1 MIFKS
6 IVVDMDKIEITSEE
20 LIQYKKTRTK
30 RDINKTIYCMLMRLN
45 NDYTLKKKDLDKS
58 VEWSNVLYIL
68 ESGEYINN
76 WLFFNNY
83 IIKKYHHKSN
93 FIDLL
98 LLFDMT
104 LTKLYETNTM
114 YSINKRLF
122 ETNKKIIEKIKLNQY
137 NSFYNLLEHA
147 IDKYHVNFKNVIN
160 INYIN
165 REYKYLNNS
174 NKLLFNE
181 IFVDIGRNA
190 TEYYIM
196 RLGKMNEFLNKI
208 LF

>member
-1 MIFKS
+1 ME
-6 IVVDMDKIEITSEE
+6 KIEIKSAE
-20 LIQYKKTRTK
+20 LIQYKKSRTK

-58 VEWSNVLYIL
+58 VEWSCVLYIV
-68 ESGEYINN
+68 ESNEFINN
-76 WLFFNNY
+76 WVFFNKY
-83 IIKKYHHKSN
+83 IIKKYHYKSN

-104 LTKLYETNTM
+104 LTKLYQTNTM
-114 YSINKRLF
+114 YSINKRWF
-122 ETNKKIIEKIKLNQY
+122 ENNKRIIEKTKLTEY
-137 NSFYNLLEHA
+137 NSFYNLLEA
-147 IDKYHVNFKNVIN
+147 VIDKYYVNFKNVIN

-165 REYKYLNNS
+165 REYKDLNNS
-174 NKLLFNE
+174 NTLLFSE

-190 TEYYIM
+190 SEYYIM
-196 RLGKMNEFLNKI
+196 RLGKMNDFLNKI